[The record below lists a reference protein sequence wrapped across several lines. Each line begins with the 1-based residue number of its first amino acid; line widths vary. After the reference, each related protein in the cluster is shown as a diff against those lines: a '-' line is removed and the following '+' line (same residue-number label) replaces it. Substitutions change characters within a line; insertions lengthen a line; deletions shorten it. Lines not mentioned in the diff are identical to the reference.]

1 MLVLLLLAGLLL
13 VAPAPSAAAQAATPS
28 LAASPQAL
36 GLARKAALA
45 VTTALERTAANL
57 EAILAGPAPK
67 PGKPLTLQVFSKGR
81 PLPVRAL
88 GPKGGLA
95 TDAATRAELRQTGR
109 VIRYVARPQPHFL
122 VAAESRVGAR
132 RSLGVAVPVRDM
144 AVALD
149 AVPLPLNT
157 TLELLSREGT
167 ALAHPQRPLPPEEQA
182 IAATLAGGIE
192 RTRRVGPAT
201 LGYAPI
207 GETGVGVLVRT
218 VALQPALIESP
229 SPAASPV
236 FAQPTLEPSAPSA
249 RPGLRVSRREGLLM
263 AIGGLLVASLLGLIG
278 YLRRRW
284 HDQLQAAS
292 VKAETPALSNVAR
305 LAAGVASG
313 LPALRESLG
322 MASRAL
328 DRAFVVGSGTPPHV
342 AEAHDLAQDISEQ
355 AAGLFERLEQAAT
368 LQPPPLREVASQ
380 LTQLALD
387 LALASAQTGG
397 SADVVQVAS
406 KLKELAAVLP
416 QFESLSDGPSVP
428 YLAELA
434 AALKVRCER
443 LEGVLSAEPVDGPVQ
458 QLRLAREALEKAV
471 AQSNLLADR
480 VRTLERHLPI
490 PEDTV

>member
-1 MLVLLLLAGLLL
+1 MLVLLLLASLLL
-13 VAPAPSAAAQAATPS
+13 VAPAPPAEAQAATPS

-81 PLPVRAL
+81 PLPVRSL

-122 VAAESRVGAR
+122 VAAETRAGAR
-132 RSLGVAVPVRDM
+132 RSLGVEVPVRDM
-144 AVALD
+144 ALALD
-149 AVPLPLNT
+149 AVQLPMNT

-182 IAATLAGGIE
+182 IASTLAGGVE

-218 VALQPALIESP
+218 IAQHAIIESP
-229 SPAASPV
+229 SPAASP
-236 FAQPTLEPSAPSA
+236 AMPTVEPSPPVA
-249 RPGLRVSRREGLLM
+249 RPALRVSRREGLLM

-292 VKAETPALSNVAR
+292 AKAETPALSNVAR

-397 SADVVQVAS
+397 SADVVQVAAR
-406 KLKELAAVLP
+406 LKELAAVLP
-416 QFESLSDGPSVP
+416 QFESLADGPSVP

-434 AALKVRCER
+434 AALKARCER
-443 LEGVLSAEPVDGPVQ
+443 LEGVLSAEPADGPLQ

-480 VRTLERHLPI
+480 VRTLERHLPL